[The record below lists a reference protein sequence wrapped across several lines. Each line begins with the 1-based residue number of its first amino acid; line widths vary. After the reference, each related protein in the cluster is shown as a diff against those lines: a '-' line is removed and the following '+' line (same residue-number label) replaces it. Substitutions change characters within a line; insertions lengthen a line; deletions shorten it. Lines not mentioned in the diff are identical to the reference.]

1 MQPHV
6 AVSAL
11 TSRLEALV
19 ITDVLEIV
27 LFGLP
32 LLASNAVV
40 LSPIK
45 ADRLVVYHEAF
56 NENLEQSSSSSSEV
70 KRVAHLF
77 RFAGPLTS
85 CTYFE
90 FFVLTTFCNMFPFT
104 SHYPG
109 MWFLSENISLLVSK
123 HPKVLSYS
131 TH

>member
-19 ITDVLEIV
+19 IADVLEIV

-45 ADRLVVYHEAF
+45 AV
-56 NENLEQSSSSSSEV
+56 
-70 KRVAHLF
+70 
-77 RFAGPLTS
+77 
-85 CTYFE
+85 
-90 FFVLTTFCNMFPFT
+90 
-104 SHYPG
+104 
-109 MWFLSENISLLVSK
+109 
-123 HPKVLSYS
+123 
-131 TH
+131 